1 MIAVYVK
8 SEPVERVKAGALD
21 MLNSILRENPAA
33 AHEIDAVAR
42 GVFYSAAANGKT
54 RRVLEV
60 EQSALGLDH
69 IIAAVE
75 DYQFERDAAGASG
88 MKKWAGADEF

>member
-1 MIAVYVK
+1 M
-8 SEPVERVKAGALD
+8 LD
-21 MLNSILRENPAA
+21 SILRENPAA
-33 AHEIDAVAR
+33 AREIDAMAR
-42 GVFYSAAANGKT
+42 AIFYSAAANGKT

-75 DYQFERDAAGASG
+75 DYGFERDAAGASG
-88 MKKWAGADEF
+88 VEQWAGADEF